1 MAYKSNIGWTDGTFN
16 PWIGCQKAGEGCD
29 NCYAAAFNHRLG
41 QTDFEKGSKPRLL
54 SDGNWQKP
62 ISWNKKASAAGERYL
77 VFAGSMCDWADK
89 NADDEVRA
97 RFWELIRATPM
108 IQWQLLT
115 KRAPNIAKYLPEDWG
130 NGYKNVSLG
139 VTVENKRQGLRRMD
153 MLKEIPASVRFVSVE
168 PLLEPLGKIN
178 LTGIDWVI
186 VGGESGAKAR
196 PMQVAWVD
204 EVYQASLEHEC
215 PFFFKQWGTY
225 GEDGVRRSVKENG
238 ELYRGREIKQFPR
251 SYGLNAYS
259 TARELGN

>member
-89 NADDEVRA
+89 NADD
-97 RFWELIRATPM
+97 
-108 IQWQLLT
+108 
-115 KRAPNIAKYLPEDWG
+115 EDWG